1 MIVWAGLKSVSGN
14 MEAVLSDVVAP
25 EDLIKFEKKYNNELV
40 KGAVSKETKFEYAWC
55 LIRSKYSEDIKKGIV
70 LLEELV
76 QKASKEDS
84 RDFLFYLAVA
94 NYRLKEYEKALKYI
108 RTLLRNEPGN
118 KQALELEK
126 LIDKALKKD
135 GLVGMAIV
143 GGIGLG
149 VAGLAGLIGLA
160 VSKGAAKS

>member
-1 MIVWAGLKSVSGN
+1 L
-14 MEAVLSDVVAP
+14 AVVVN
-25 EDLIKFEKKYNNELV
+25 IGSKVCSTKFEKKYKEELL
-40 KGAVSKETKFEYAWC
+40 KGGVSKETKFEYAWC

-76 QKASKEDS
+76 NKGSKDDA

-108 RTLLRNEPGN
+108 RTLLKNEPGN
-118 KQALELEK
+118 KQALDLEK

-160 VSKGAAKS
+160 VSKGHGPKS

>member
-1 MIVWAGLKSVSGN
+1 MSVFLFL
-14 MEAVLSDVVAP
+14 VL
-25 EDLIKFEKKYNNELV
+25 
-40 KGAVSKETKFEYAWC
+40 
-55 LIRSKYSEDIKKGIV
+55 
-70 LLEELV
+70 ELV
-76 QKASKEDS
+76 QKSSKDDS

-94 NYRLKEYEKALKYI
+94 NYRLKEYERALKYI

>member
-1 MIVWAGLKSVSGN
+1 
-14 MEAVLSDVVAP
+14 MEAVVSDVVAP
-25 EDLIKFEKKYNNELV
+25 EDLLKFEKKYNNEKV
-40 KGAVSKETKFEYAWC
+40 KGAVSKDTKFEYAWC
-55 LIRSKYSEDIKKGIV
+55 LIRSKYSDDIKKGIV

-84 RDFLFYLAVA
+84 RDFLFYLGVA
-94 NYRLKEYEKALKYI
+94 NYRLKEYEKGLKYI
-108 RTLLRNEPGN
+108 RTLLKNEPGN
-118 KQALELEK
+118 KQALDLEK

>member
-1 MIVWAGLKSVSGN
+1 
-14 MEAVLSDVVAP
+14 MEAVVSDVVAP
-25 EDLIKFEKKYNNELV
+25 EDLLKFEKKYNNELL

-55 LIRSKYSEDIKKGIV
+55 LIRSKYTDDIKKGIV

-76 QKASKEDS
+76 QKASKDDS

-94 NYRLKEYEKALKYI
+94 NYRLKDYERALKYI
-108 RTLLRNEPGN
+108 RTLLKNEPGN
-118 KQALELEK
+118 KQALDLEK

>member
-1 MIVWAGLKSVSGN
+1 

-25 EDLIKFEKKYNNELV
+25 EDLKKFEKKYNNELL

-55 LIRSKYSEDIKKGIV
+55 LIRSKYTEDIKKGV
-70 LLEELV
+70 LLLEELV
-76 QKASKEDS
+76 HKSSKDDS

-108 RTLLRNEPGN
+108 RTLLKNEPGN

>member
-1 MIVWAGLKSVSGN
+1 SLFVAQ
-14 MEAVLSDVVAP
+14 DFVAP
-25 EDLIKFEKKYNNELV
+25 HNKYNSELA

-55 LIRSKYSEDIKKGIV
+55 LIRSKYSQDIKKGIV

-76 QKASKEDS
+76 QKASKDDS

-108 RTLLRNEPGN
+108 RILLKNEPGN
-118 KQALELEK
+118 KQALEMEK